1 MLIRNYLLYK
11 KRSLERRFP
20 TGLKKSESKTVQG
33 IIKESSDNV
42 SEVMTRT
49 AKIYSS
55 VINGL
60 AKHESDRL
68 KKCKKKINKL
78 ENEID
83 GLRNHLF
90 YFIKNLDD
98 TSVNGSSFYISILAY
113 LTDITQSL
121 DYMAKKSF
129 KHVENH
135 HKPLKYNQI
144 KDLTEIQESIVSVLS
159 NIQAAFSDE
168 NYKNLGGYVAEKDE
182 LLSMISEKINLQIT
196 RTRTEESSPKNTALY
211 FNLLLES
218 KDLVKSIF
226 NVSEEY
232 FNSSK

>member
-1 MLIRNYLLYK
+1 M
-11 KRSLERRFP
+11 
-20 TGLKKSESKTVQG
+20 
-33 IIKESSDNV
+33 
-42 SEVMTRT
+42 
-49 AKIYSS
+49 
-55 VINGL
+55 
-60 AKHESDRL
+60 
-68 KKCKKKINKL
+68 
-78 ENEID
+78 
-83 GLRNHLF
+83 
-90 YFIKNLDD
+90 
-98 TSVNGSSFYISILAY
+98 
-113 LTDITQSL
+113 TDITQSL